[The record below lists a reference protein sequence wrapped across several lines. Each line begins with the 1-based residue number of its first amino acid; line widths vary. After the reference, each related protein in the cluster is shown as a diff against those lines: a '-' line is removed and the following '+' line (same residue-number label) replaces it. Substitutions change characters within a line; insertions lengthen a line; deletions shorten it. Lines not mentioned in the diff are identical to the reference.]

1 MLRRRRPARP
11 DVATAT
17 TVLRDTVR
25 GQRTDLVRSA
35 FLVVGHQLS
44 EASVP
49 VVVGVVIDLALGS
62 GDAQALLLW
71 LTVVVGVFVV
81 LASCGAAGYWL
92 LQRAELQGARAI
104 RLDVAARAVH
114 EAGGALGRPR
124 ELVGLASS
132 DADRAAQICAAVA
145 VVAGSLAALTAGAA
159 VLFRTSVTLA
169 VAVLLAVVLVLV
181 ASRILARPLVGRA
194 EAEQQGLAR
203 STGAATDL
211 VSGLRVLKGIGA
223 EPAAIE
229 NYRRVSQNALR
240 ARLHAARLEGGYLAA
255 TGALSGGLVVLVAA
269 VGGRLALSGSI
280 SIGEL
285 VAALGLAQFL
295 MEPLERLTNLGPLV
309 AGARGAAGRVAE
321 VLGAAPAVRAG
332 MAKLPESRGVLEV
345 RHDRLDL
352 TVRAGEH
359 VGVVAADPSDA
370 LGLLAVLS
378 RDADPAGS
386 LEVDGVDLT
395 SVTLSDARTA
405 LLVARHEASLFEGP
419 LRENLSD
426 DDRAGPEGA
435 AERAETRAAV
445 LAASAVDDVVDT
457 LPDGLDTVV
466 GEAGRTLSG
475 GQRQRVALARALGV
489 DPPILVLH
497 DPTTAVD
504 AVTED
509 RIARG
514 LRRHRTGRTTIL
526 VTSSPALLSRCDR
539 VLLVVDGAV
548 AATGRHADLVADE
561 RYRTAVLT

>member
-1 MLRRRRPARP
+1 MHGS
-11 DVATAT
+11 
-17 TVLRDTVR
+17 TVLRATVR

-35 FLVVGHQLS
+35 FLVIGHQLS

-62 GDAQALLLW
+62 GDAGALLLW
-71 LTVVVGVFVV
+71 LTVVVGVFLV
-81 LASCGAAGYWL
+81 LASCGATGYWL
-92 LQRAELQGARAI
+92 LQRAELQGARGI

-124 ELVGLASS
+124 ELVGLAGS

-145 VVAGSLAALTAGAA
+145 VVAGTLAALAAGAA
-159 VLFRTSVTLA
+159 VLFRISVTLA
-169 VAVLLAVVLVLV
+169 VAVLLAVGLVLV

-203 STGAATDL
+203 ATGAATDL

-223 EPAAIE
+223 ESAAVDS
-229 NYRRVSQNALR
+229 YRRVSLGALR

-255 TGALSGGLVVLVAA
+255 TGALAGGLLVLVAA
-269 VGGRLALSGSI
+269 LGGRLALSGAI

-309 AGARGAAGRVAE
+309 AGARGAAGRVAA
-321 VLGAAPAVRAG
+321 VLGAAPAVRPGSAR
-332 MAKLPESRGVLEV
+332 LPQPRGDLEV
-345 RHDRLDL
+345 RHRRLHL
-352 TVRAGEH
+352 SVRSGEQI
-359 VGVVAADPSDA
+359 GIVAVDPSDA
-370 LGLLAVLS
+370 SGLLAVLS
-378 RDADPAGS
+378 RDADPDGS
-386 LEVDGVDLT
+386 LQLDGVDLT
-395 SVTLSDARTA
+395 SVTLGDARTA
-405 LLVARHEASLFEGP
+405 LLVARHEAVLFQEP
-419 LRENLSD
+419 LRENLGD
-426 DDRAGPEGA
+426 LDRTDPGLVDQRSE
-435 AERAETRAAV
+435 ERAAV
-445 LAASAVDDVVDT
+445 LAASAADDVVDT
-457 LPDGLDTVV
+457 LPDGLDTVL

-475 GQRQRVALARALGV
+475 GQRQRVALARALAL

-509 RIARG
+509 RIAHG

-539 VLLVVDGAV
+539 VLLVLDGTV
-548 AATGRHADLVADE
+548 VATGRHAELVTDD
-561 RYRTAVLT
+561 RYRAAVLT